1 MNRRTHAQGGEAS
14 PEGEHKQFSRR
25 EGGQDITARQPTR
38 EEKAEVLSGVA
49 GVSDHQMLSAE
60 TGEDIIVRMLRM
72 NPDFSA
78 APEGE
83 RERMAMELMD
93 VFETLGP
100 EEART
105 ALSLYTSV
113 VEIGT
118 YGAAWTGTMMDMV
131 AEEHR
136 EAVAAILQAER
147 EERSAVRLGQAK
159 MAGTQLPL
167 LVAAHAKEIVKAER
181 YSAERKA
188 YEASVWAVDDDIAS
202 RGRAALNAVFG
213 IGNSFAEGADI
224 LASLSPKRAESEGLS
239 GAIAEL
245 CRFWQQMRDEGLE
258 DGCYADGLGAYSWFL
273 DSSMTPSM
281 KGLRVVSELSS
292 MGCEVSDPARAVIEA
307 LRRLSRPPH
316 GL

>member
-1 MNRRTHAQGGEAS
+1 MNRRTHAQDAG
-14 PEGEHKQFSRR
+14 PEGQQKQFSGK

-60 TGEDIIVRMLRM
+60 NGEDIIVRMLRM

-78 APEGE
+78 APESE
-83 RERMAMELMD
+83 RGRMALELMD
-93 VFETLGP
+93 VFDTLGP
-100 EEART
+100 DEART

-113 VEIGT
+113 VEMGT

-131 AEEHR
+131 AEENR
-136 EAVAAILQAER
+136 EAVAAILDAER
-147 EERSAVRLGQAK
+147 EERAAVRNGMAK

-167 LVAAHAKEIVKAER
+167 LVAAHAKEIVKAAR

-188 YEASVWAVDDDIAS
+188 YEAGVWAVDDDIAS

-213 IGNSFAEGADI
+213 IGNGFSEGADI
-224 LASLSPKRAESEGLS
+224 LAGMSPKRAESEGLA
-239 GAIAEL
+239 GAISEL
-245 CRFWQQMRDEGLE
+245 CRFWQQMRDEGLD
-258 DGCYADGLGAYSWFL
+258 DGRAADGLEAYSWFL

-281 KGLRVVSELSS
+281 KGLMVVSELSS

-307 LRRLSRPPH
+307 LKRLAGPPH